1 MFEGY
6 KILNTVSFFAR
17 LLLYYFMNYYNII
30 SNETIENVTLK
41 YDLEIVPS
49 MIGMNVI
56 ENIINIL
63 LLIFVVIQFLD
74 NGNFLFLCLFHF
86 VLSRNCFLHITQV

>member
-1 MFEGY
+1 
-6 KILNTVSFFAR
+6 
-17 LLLYYFMNYYNII
+17 MNYYNII

-56 ENIINIL
+56 ESIINVLLFIL
-63 LLIFVVIQFLD
+63 L
-74 NGNFLFLCLFHF
+74 
-86 VLSRNCFLHITQV
+86 

>member
-6 KILNTVSFFAR
+6 KILNTVSFMAR
-17 LLLYYFMNYYNII
+17 LLIYYFMNYNNII

-41 YDLEIVPS
+41 YDLEIIPS

-56 ENIINIL
+56 ESIINVL
-63 LLIFVVIQFLD
+63 L
-74 NGNFLFLCLFHF
+74 
-86 VLSRNCFLHITQV
+86 